1 MTSVQSE
8 NCTLDFIENLLF
20 ACVFWQSRDE
30 LELCVKLSCD
40 SLCTYEINLKAKPS
54 ISLLVGDVSF
64 VILGENGLRAFSQC
78 R

>member
-8 NCTLDFIENLLF
+8 NSTLDFIENLLF
-20 ACVFWQSRDE
+20 ACVVWQSGDGVLHG

-54 ISLLVGDVSF
+54 ISLLITDVSF
-64 VILGENGLRAFSQC
+64 VILGEK
-78 R
+78 